1 MVESNVDAKA
11 GFRGDGLAGSRAV
24 PGADPGPRPGSQ
36 AGSEPG
42 LGAAA
47 VVPMGPAPVGAIGPP
62 VPVRGWVLVAPGGVP
77 AAALAPLGAL
87 VATLAPPRRL
97 LALAVGPGEAA
108 AETTAGEAT
117 AGEAIAAETTAAG
130 RTEGSAQLSGKSSDS
145 GGVGGA
151 AAWADPP
158 QLLAAAS
165 EQPGPWLWP
174 LAGDPG
180 AFLGDQGCWAEA
192 LGAWRQPTLLLIP
205 AAAASTGPAV
215 AYHALLERQGVP
227 LLGLIQWGG
236 PWQAADRRRDGLPWL
251 GWLADPQGPNSQG
264 PYSQGLGGQAAS
276 PVPAGCQAQVQEQLA
291 DPDQAWEA
299 AAELARA
306 LQLASSH
313 LDLA

>member
-1 MVESNVDAKA
+1 
-11 GFRGDGLAGSRAV
+11 
-24 PGADPGPRPGSQ
+24 
-36 AGSEPG
+36 
-42 LGAAA
+42 
-47 VVPMGPAPVGAIGPP
+47 
-62 VPVRGWVLVAPGGVP
+62 
-77 AAALAPLGAL
+77 

-97 LALAVGPGEAA
+97 LALGVAPGEAA
-108 AETTAGEAT
+108 AEAPGAEATAAQTPAGEAT
-117 AGEAIAAETTAAG
+117 AAG
-130 RTEGSAQLSGKSSDS
+130 RADGPAQLSRKSSDS
-145 GGVGGA
+145 GGAGGA

-205 AAAASTGPAV
+205 AAAASSGPAA

-251 GWLADPQGPNSQG
+251 GWLADPQGP
-264 PYSQGLGGQAAS
+264 YSQGLGGQAAS
-276 PVPAGCQAQVQEQLA
+276 PVPAGCQAQVQEQHPDQ

>member
-11 GFRGDGLAGSRAV
+11 GFRGDGQAGSRAV
-24 PGADPGPRPGSQ
+24 PGAGPGPRPGSR

-47 VVPMGPAPVGAIGPP
+47 LVPMGPAPGEPGGPP
-62 VPVRGWVLVAPGGVP
+62 GQARGWVLVAPAGVP
-77 AAALAPLGAL
+77 AAALAPVAAL

-97 LALAVGPGEAA
+97 LAPWVGPGAAA
-108 AETTAGEAT
+108 AEAST
-117 AGEAIAAETTAAG
+117 AETTAAG
-130 RTEGSAQLSGKSSDS
+130 QADGPAQFSRKSSDS
-145 GGVGGA
+145 GGAGGA

-205 AAAASTGPAV
+205 AAAASTGPAA

-236 PWQAADRRRDGLPWL
+236 PWLAADRRRDGLPWL
-251 GWLADPQGPNSQG
+251 GWLADPQDP
-264 PYSQGLGGQAAS
+264 AAS
-276 PVPAGCQAQVQEQLA
+276 Q
-291 DPDQAWEA
+291 DQDLAWEA

>member
-11 GFRGDGLAGSRAV
+11 GFRGDGQAGSRAV
-24 PGADPGPRPGSQ
+24 PGADPGPRPGSR

-47 VVPMGPAPVGAIGPP
+47 LVPMAPAPGGPGGPP
-62 VPVRGWVLVAPGGVP
+62 GQARGWVLVAPGGVP
-77 AAALAPLGAL
+77 AAALAPLAAL

-97 LALAVGPGEAA
+97 LAPGVGPGAAA
-108 AETTAGEAT
+108 AEATAAEAT
-117 AGEAIAAETTAAG
+117 AAEATTAETAGAG
-130 RTEGSAQLSGKSSDS
+130 RTDGPAQLSRKSSDS
-145 GGVGGA
+145 GGAGGA
-151 AAWADPP
+151 AVWADPP

-192 LGAWRQPTLLLIP
+192 LGAWRQPTLMLIP
-205 AAAASTGPAV
+205 AAAASTGPAA

-236 PWQAADRRRDGLPWL
+236 PWLAADRRRDGLPWL
-251 GWLADPQGPNSQG
+251 GWLADPQDP
-264 PYSQGLGGQAAS
+264 AAS
-276 PVPAGCQAQVQEQLA
+276 QDQ
-291 DPDQAWEA
+291 DQAWEA